1 MGKPNPRKE
10 PLTNFTEIDPD
21 NILIEEEEV
30 PLASLLPKT
39 GDARHLE
46 ALLLVFGGA
55 GIGMLAA
62 AFGLKKREEN

>member
-1 MGKPNPRKE
+1 MGKPNARKE
-10 PLTNFTEIDPD
+10 PHTNFTEIDPD
-21 NILIEEEEV
+21 NILIEEEV

-39 GDARHLE
+39 GDARHLA
-46 ALLLVFGGA
+46 ALMLVFGGA

>member
-21 NILIEEEEV
+21 NILIEEEV

-39 GDARHLE
+39 GDARHLA
-46 ALLLVFGGA
+46 ALMWVFGGA

>member
-10 PLTNFTEIDPD
+10 PRTNFTEIDPD
-21 NILIEEEEV
+21 NILIEEEV

-39 GDARHLE
+39 GDARHLA
-46 ALLLVFGGA
+46 ALMLVFGGA

>member
-1 MGKPNPRKE
+1 
-10 PLTNFTEIDPD
+10 
-21 NILIEEEEV
+21 V

-39 GDARHLE
+39 GDARHLA